1 MSLGVR
7 QALKVYSGILGLFVS
22 LFAFIWVF
30 FMVYL
35 VSDTPESEHDLRMAR
50 YLDICFGLL
59 AFFSS
64 LALMYGAFVESKT
77 WISAWTLGSGTV
89 VVGMWAWYFHRKFSQ
104 TPHPEVVTDFE
115 SAGIAL
121 TVVYF
126 LSTLPVWIFQHK
138 IQYWDIRSM
147 CTLEWLCPNFVLS
160 NLPIRRSASQITHHQ
175 TNIPRSRNSNGC
187 NRSTQQSNRLG
198 HYLPSYAQCTTN
210 TFLAPSHTHVNHL
223 PASKDEDL
231 YNPV

>member
-104 TPHPEVVTDFE
+104 TPHPEGLYLKFRHFE
-115 SAGIAL
+115 KAIKFEKISHLFWQNRCLYSVASKQVGEFFK
-121 TVVYF
+121 F
-126 LSTLPVWIFQHK
+126 LWPFQKSWTLLYLIFQNYK
-138 IQYWDIRSM
+138 TRSFS
-147 CTLEWLCPNFVLS
+147 P
-160 NLPIRRSASQITHHQ
+160 SQ
-175 TNIPRSRNSNGC
+175 
-187 NRSTQQSNRLG
+187 
-198 HYLPSYAQCTTN
+198 
-210 TFLAPSHTHVNHL
+210 
-223 PASKDEDL
+223 K
-231 YNPV
+231 

>member
-104 TPHPEVVTDFE
+104 TPHPEGLYLLHTLARTD
-115 SAGIAL
+115 L
-121 TVVYF
+121 
-126 LSTLPVWIFQHK
+126 
-138 IQYWDIRSM
+138 
-147 CTLEWLCPNFVLS
+147 LCMLNW
-160 NLPIRRSASQITHHQ
+160 
-175 TNIPRSRNSNGC
+175 G
-187 NRSTQQSNRLG
+187 TQWTMVS
-198 HYLPSYAQCTTN
+198 YL
-210 TFLAPSHTHVNHL
+210 
-223 PASKDEDL
+223 KK
-231 YNPV
+231 